1 MLFIFEQVMKLKKKK
16 IKIDGRVRRMYRIL
30 ILKFILMTDGV
41 CELAIS

>member
-16 IKIDGRVRRMYRIL
+16 IKIDDRVRRMYRIL